1 MSQSSSDS
9 AADPCTELAAIHT
22 VGVLGA
28 GQMGAGIAQVAAQT
42 GYTVLLADVSQERA
56 DAGKAGI
63 AKQLGRLVEKGKLA
77 AGDRDEIVGRI
88 TAVVGAGG
96 LAPADLLIEAATE
109 NIDLKKKLFAELDQ
123 AGKPGAIL
131 ASNTSSISITLL
143 AAVTRRPDHVIGM
156 HFMNPV
162 PLMKLVE
169 IIRGLQTSDATYATT
184 IALAKKLGKTT
195 ITSKD
200 CPGFL
205 VNRILIPL
213 INEAGFALQEG
224 LGTPEDIDTG
234 AKLGLNH
241 PMGPLELADLIG
253 LDTCL
258 AIADVLHRELGDSK
272 YRAPNILRMHVAAG
286 WLGRK
291 TGRGFYT
298 YGGKA

>member
-1 MSQSSSDS
+1 MTQGTS
-9 AADPCTELAAIHT
+9 ADEILASVRTI
-22 VGVLGA
+22 GVLGA
-28 GQMGAGIAQVAAQT
+28 GQMGAGIAQVAAQA
-42 GYTVLLADVSQERA
+42 GYRVLLADVDQARA

-77 AGDRDEIVGRI
+77 EAERAAIVERI
-88 TAVVGAGG
+88 TAVVGAAG
-96 LAPADLLIEAATE
+96 LAPSEFAVEAATE
-109 NIDLKKKLFAELDQ
+109 NIELKKKLFRELD
-123 AGKPGAIL
+123 AVLGDGAVL
-131 ASNTSSISITLL
+131 ATNTSSISITLL
-143 AAVTRRPDHVIGM
+143 AAQTRRPDRVVGM

-169 IIRGLQTSDATYATT
+169 IIRGLQTADAIYGATV
-184 IALAKKLGKTT
+184 ALAQKLGKTT

-205 VNRILIPL
+205 VNRVLIPL
-213 INEAGFALQEG
+213 INEACFALQEG

-258 AIADVLHRELGDSK
+258 AIADVLHRELGDDK
-272 YRAPNILRMHVAAG
+272 YRAANILRMHVAAG
-286 WLGRK
+286 WHGRK
-291 TGRGFYT
+291 TGRGFYN
-298 YGGKA
+298 YAAKGK

>member
-1 MSQSSSDS
+1 MSSSS
-9 AADPCTELAAIHT
+9 IQTI
-22 VGVLGA
+22 GVLGA

-63 AKQLGRLVEKGKLA
+63 GKQLGRLVEKGKLTA
-77 AGDRDEIVGRI
+77 DARDEIVGRI
-88 TAVVGAGG
+88 TAVVGAAG

-109 NIDLKKKLFAELDQ
+109 NIELKKQLFVELDR
-123 AGKPGAIL
+123 AARPGVIL
-131 ASNTSSISITLL
+131 ATNTSSISITLI
-143 AAVTRRPDHVIGM
+143 AAVTSRPERVVGM

-162 PLMKLVE
+162 PVMKLVE
-169 IIRGLQTSDATYATT
+169 IIRGLQTADDTYQLTL
-184 IALAKKLGKTT
+184 ALAHKLGKTT

-224 LGTPEDIDTG
+224 LGTAEDIDTG

-258 AIADVLHRELGDSK
+258 AIADVLHRELGDDL
-272 YRAPNILRMHVAAG
+272 RAQGVEHLGPVDRDDADRPVIFREEGAG
-286 WLGRK
+286 VHALL
-291 TGRGFYT
+291 
-298 YGGKA
+298 A